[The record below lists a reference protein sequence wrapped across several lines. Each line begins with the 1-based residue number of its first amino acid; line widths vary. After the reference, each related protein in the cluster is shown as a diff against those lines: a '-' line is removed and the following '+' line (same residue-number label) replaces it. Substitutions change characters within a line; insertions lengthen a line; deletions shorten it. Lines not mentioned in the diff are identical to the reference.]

1 MKSQNRFIDFNMQ
14 VFFHKKSLTHI
25 KEWND
30 LWISEIKKYRISYI
44 KNLKYFLMFL
54 ISNHISDIKI
64 SNS

>member
-1 MKSQNRFIDFNMQ
+1 MS
-14 VFFHKKSLTHI
+14 
-25 KEWND
+25 END
-30 LWISEIKKYRISYI
+30 LWISEIKKNRISYI